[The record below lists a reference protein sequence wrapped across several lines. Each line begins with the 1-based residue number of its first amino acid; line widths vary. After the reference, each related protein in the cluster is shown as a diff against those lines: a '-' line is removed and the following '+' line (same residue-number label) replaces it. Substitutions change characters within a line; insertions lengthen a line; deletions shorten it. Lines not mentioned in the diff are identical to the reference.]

1 MIKNKA
7 LRESLKGLLIFEDR
21 FEQVPERWAR
31 WLCERLAWHKVLPLA
46 AAIQDPGKPKT
57 RILSGILNQTCLHNM
72 MREEHYFK
80 QVRSL
85 FGSLDKKGIEYV
97 PFKGPFWFVPIYE
110 SYHWRHIGDID
121 LLLPKADLPIAIEM
135 MKELGYR
142 PHCVTASLEQELA
155 ERGELAFYPDPS
167 HPNDVVVELHWDPM
181 PSPRFM
187 RRQYLCY
194 DDFVCRTVPG
204 QWRGLSYAMPSL
216 EVQFLYLVLHA
227 ACQHQ
232 FMRFVHVTT
241 IVHYIQ
247 KVPQLNYKEVFDLAA
262 SRHAGTPLFYGL
274 SFANAFWRLPEP
286 LRELKARI
294 RVPFKSRLV
303 TKLLPP
309 RRIIQGT
316 DKKGVI
322 RRNLFRTAISWQAK

>member
-1 MIKNKA
+1 MNKNKA
-7 LRESLKGLLIFEDR
+7 LRESLKGLLTFEDR

-46 AAIQDPGKPKT
+46 AAIQDPGKPKN
-57 RILSGILNQTCLHNM
+57 RILRDILNKANLHNM
-72 MREEHYFK
+72 MREEHYFR

-85 FGSLDKKGIEYV
+85 FEALDKRGIEYV
-97 PFKGPFWFVPIYE
+97 PFKGPFWFVSLYE
-110 SYHWRHIGDID
+110 AYHWRHIGDID
-121 LLLPKADLPIAIEM
+121 LLLPKSDLPGAIEM

-142 PHCVTASLEQELA
+142 PHCVTTSLAQECA

-167 HPNDVVVELHWDPM
+167 LPNAVAVELHWDPM

-187 RRQYLCY
+187 RRQFLSYE
-194 DDFVCRTVPG
+194 DFTRRTISG

-227 ACQHQ
+227 TCQHQ

-247 KVPQLNYKEVFDLAA
+247 KRFHLNFEEVFELAA
-262 SRHAGTPLFYGL
+262 ERHASTPLFYGL
-274 SFANAFWRLPEP
+274 SFANAFWALPKP

-294 RVPFKSRLV
+294 NVPLKSRLV
-303 TKLLPP
+303 TKLLSPP
-309 RRIIQGT
+309 FHCTGDR
-316 DKKGVI
+316 
-322 RRNLFRTAISWQAK
+322 